1 MENED
6 LGQTLHRHMCRF
18 DQSGWSANTL
28 QNLDVVSQVREQEV
42 GVRIL
47 VITQGDQKVPEF
59 DMGHNQRK
67 AM

>member
-1 MENED
+1 M
-6 LGQTLHRHMCRF
+6 LQRYMCRL

-28 QNLDVVSQVREQEV
+28 QNLDALSQTREQEV
-42 GVRIL
+42 RARIL

-59 DMGHNQRK
+59 GMGHNQRK